1 MRLCPETCSEVAP
14 NYSEHLSSYYIEAEQ
29 DHVLS
34 MSKAIIGENTSQSPL
49 EP

>member
-1 MRLCPETCSEVAP
+1 M
-14 NYSEHLSSYYIEAEQ
+14 LSSYYIEAEQ

-34 MSKAIIGENTSQSPL
+34 MSKAIIGENPFKSPV